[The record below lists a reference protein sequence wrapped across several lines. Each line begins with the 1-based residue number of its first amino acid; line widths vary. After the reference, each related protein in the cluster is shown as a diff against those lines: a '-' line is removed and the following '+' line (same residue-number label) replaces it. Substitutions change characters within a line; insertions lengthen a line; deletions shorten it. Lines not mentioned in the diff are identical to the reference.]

1 MTDAFSSTPPFT
13 EATFKIL
20 MYFAKLEGLGN
31 DFLVVSAEAAEG
43 RSLFALSQ
51 QICDRHYGIGA
62 DGLLIYSKEDPSSG
76 VDFKMRIFNADG
88 GEAELSGNGLRCLA
102 AFLFAEGL
110 ADNSVV
116 RIATLAGLK
125 VLRLTDSSP
134 PEYRF
139 EVDMGE
145 PILELSRIAFKPSS
159 GAASLIAFPLPVG
172 GEVHSVTISS
182 MGNPHCSLF
191 VNQFSDVDW
200 PHLGTQIENHPFFPD
215 RTNVEFIRV
224 RSRSEIEV
232 RFWERGVGKTF
243 SSGTG
248 SCAAMVASVLNGRAD
263 RNVKIQTLGG
273 SLEIEWGDDNRLQLR
288 GPARWICSGEYAG

>member
-1 MTDAFSSTPPFT
+1 
-13 EATFKIL
+13 

-43 RSLFALSQ
+43 RSLFGLSQ

-62 DGLLIYSKEDPSSG
+62 DGLLIYSQEDPASG
-76 VDFKMRIFNADG
+76 ADFKMRIFNSDG

-102 AFLFAEGL
+102 AFLFAESL
-110 ADNSVV
+110 AENSVV

-145 PILELSRIAFKPSS
+145 PILERSRIAFKPSS
-159 GAASLIAFPLPVG
+159 EPASLIAFPLPVG

-200 PHLGTQIENHPFFPD
+200 EHLGNQIESHLFFTD

-224 RSRSEIEV
+224 RSRNEIEV

-248 SCAAMVASVLNGRAD
+248 SCAAMVASVLNGRTD
-263 RNVKIQTLGG
+263 RRVKIQTLGG
-273 SLEIEWGDDNRLQLR
+273 SLEIEWRDDDRLQLR

>member
-1 MTDAFSSTPPFT
+1 
-13 EATFKIL
+13 
-20 MYFAKLEGLGN
+20 MYFSKLEGLGN
-31 DFLVVSAEAAEG
+31 DFLVVSADATEG
-43 RSLFALSQ
+43 RSLFGLSQ

-62 DGLLIYSKEDPSSG
+62 DGLLIYSQEDPASG
-76 VDFKMRIFNADG
+76 ADFKMRIFNADG

-102 AFLFAEGL
+102 AFLFAESL
-110 ADNSVV
+110 AENSVV

-145 PILELSRIAFKPSS
+145 PILERSRIAFKPSS
-159 GAASLIAFPLPVG
+159 EPASLIAFPLPVG

-200 PHLGTQIENHPFFPD
+200 EHLGNQIESHLFFPD

-224 RSRSEIEV
+224 RSRNEIEV

-248 SCAAMVASVLNGRAD
+248 SCAAMVASVMNGRTD
-263 RNVKIQTLGG
+263 RRVKIQTLGG
-273 SLEIEWGDDNRLQLR
+273 SLEIEWRDDNRLQLR

>member
-1 MTDAFSSTPPFT
+1 
-13 EATFKIL
+13 
-20 MYFAKLEGLGN
+20 MYFSKLEGLGN

-43 RSLFALSQ
+43 RSLFGLSQ

-62 DGLLIYSKEDPSSG
+62 DGLLIYSQEDPASG
-76 VDFKMRIFNADG
+76 ADFKMRIFNSDG

-102 AFLFAEGL
+102 AFLFAESL
-110 ADNSVV
+110 AENSVV

-145 PILELSRIAFKPSS
+145 PILERSRIAFKPSS
-159 GAASLIAFPLPVG
+159 EPASLIAFPLPVG

-200 PHLGTQIENHPFFPD
+200 EHLGNQIESHLFFPD

-224 RSRSEIEV
+224 RSRNEIEV
-232 RFWERGVGKTF
+232 RFWERGVGETF

-248 SCAAMVASVLNGRAD
+248 SCAAMVASVLNGRTD
-263 RNVKIQTLGG
+263 RRVKIQTLGG
-273 SLEIEWGDDNRLQLR
+273 SLEIEWRDDNRLQLR

>member
-1 MTDAFSSTPPFT
+1 
-13 EATFKIL
+13 

-31 DFLVVSAEAAEG
+31 DFLVVSAEAVEG
-43 RSLFALSQ
+43 RSLFGLSQ
-51 QICDRHYGIGA
+51 QICDRHYGVGA
-62 DGLLIYSKEDPSSG
+62 DGLLIYSQEDAANG
-76 VDFKMRIFNADG
+76 VDFRMRIFNADG

-102 AFLFAEGL
+102 AFLFAESL
-110 ADNSVV
+110 AENSVV

-145 PILELSRIAFKPSS
+145 PILEPSRIAFKPSS
-159 GAASLIAFPLPVG
+159 EPASLIALPLPVG

-200 PHLGTQIENHPFFPD
+200 EHLGNQIESHPFFPE

-224 RSRSEIEV
+224 HNRNEIEV

-248 SCAAMVASVLNGRAD
+248 SCAAIVASVLNGRTD
-263 RNVKIQTLGG
+263 RKVKIQTLGG
-273 SLEIEWGDDNRLQLR
+273 SLEIEWKEDNRLQLR

>member
-1 MTDAFSSTPPFT
+1 
-13 EATFKIL
+13 

-43 RSLFALSQ
+43 RSLFGLSQ

-62 DGLLIYSKEDPSSG
+62 DGLLIYSPEDPASG
-76 VDFKMRIFNADG
+76 ADFRMRIFNADG

-102 AFLFAEGL
+102 AFLFAENL
-110 ADNSVV
+110 AENAVV

-145 PILELSRIAFKPSS
+145 PILERSRIAFKPSS
-159 GAASLIAFPLPVG
+159 GPDSLIAFPLPVG
-172 GEVHSVTISS
+172 GEVHSVTVSS

-200 PHLGTQIENHPFFPD
+200 EHLGNQIESHPFFPE
-215 RTNVEFIRV
+215 RTNIEFIRV
-224 RSRSEIEV
+224 RGRNEIEV

-248 SCAAMVASVLNGRAD
+248 SCAAIVASILNGRTD
-263 RNVKIQTLGG
+263 RKVKIQTLGG
-273 SLEIEWGDDNRLQLR
+273 SLEIEWRVDNRLQLR

>member
-1 MTDAFSSTPPFT
+1 
-13 EATFKIL
+13 

-31 DFLVVSAEAAEG
+31 DFLVVSAEATEG
-43 RSLFALSQ
+43 RSLFGLSQ

-62 DGLLIYSKEDPSSG
+62 DGLLIYSPGDPTSG
-76 VDFKMRIFNADG
+76 ADFKMRIFNADG

-102 AFLFAEGL
+102 AFLFAEDL
-110 ADNSVV
+110 AENSVV
-116 RIATLAGLK
+116 RVATLAGLK

-145 PILELSRIAFKPSS
+145 PILDLGRIAFKPSS
-159 GAASLIAFPLPVG
+159 EPASLVAFPLPVG
-172 GEVHSVTISS
+172 GEVHPVTVSS
-182 MGNPHCSLF
+182 MGNPHCSIF

-200 PHLGTQIENHPFFPD
+200 EHLGNQIESHPFFPE
-215 RTNVEFIRV
+215 RTNIEFIRV
-224 RSRSEIEV
+224 RSRTEIEV

-248 SCAAMVASVLNGRAD
+248 SCAAIVASILNGRTD
-263 RNVKIQTLGG
+263 RKVKIQTLGG
-273 SLEIEWGDDNRLQLR
+273 SLEIEWREDNRLQLR

>member
-1 MTDAFSSTPPFT
+1 
-13 EATFKIL
+13 
-20 MYFAKLEGLGN
+20 MYFSKLEGLGN

-43 RSLFALSQ
+43 RSLFGLSQ

-62 DGLLIYSKEDPSSG
+62 DGLLIYSQEDPASG
-76 VDFKMRIFNADG
+76 ADFKMRIFNADG

-102 AFLFAEGL
+102 AFLFAESL
-110 ADNSVV
+110 AENSVV

-145 PILELSRIAFKPSS
+145 PILERSRIAFKPSS
-159 GAASLIAFPLPVG
+159 EPASLIAFPLPVG

-200 PHLGTQIENHPFFPD
+200 EHLGNQIESHLFFPD

-224 RSRSEIEV
+224 RSRNEIEV
-232 RFWERGVGKTF
+232 RFWERGVGETF

-248 SCAAMVASVLNGRAD
+248 SCAAMVASVLNGRTD
-263 RNVKIQTLGG
+263 RRVKIQTLGG
-273 SLEIEWGDDNRLQLR
+273 SLEIEWRDDDRLQLR

>member
-1 MTDAFSSTPPFT
+1 MRFS
-13 EATFKIL
+13 
-20 MYFAKLEGLGN
+20 KLEGLGN
-31 DFLVVSAEAAEG
+31 DFLVISAEAVQERIISGLA
-43 RSLFALSQ
+43 Q
-51 QICDRHYGIGA
+51 KICDRHYGVGA
-62 DGLLIYSKEDPSSG
+62 DGLLVYSKEDPTRG
-76 VDFKMRIFNADG
+76 ADFKMRIFNADG

-102 AFLFAEGL
+102 AFLFAERL
-110 ADNSVV
+110 AENSVV

-134 PEYRF
+134 PEYGF

-145 PILELSRIAFKPSS
+145 PILERSQIAFTPSS
-159 GAASLIAFPLPVG
+159 EPASLIGFELSVG
-172 GEVHSVTISS
+172 GEAHSVTISS

-200 PHLGTQIENHPFFPD
+200 EHLGNQIESHPFFPR

-224 RSRSEIEV
+224 RSRNEIEV

-248 SCAAMVASVLNGRAD
+248 SCAAIIASVLNGRTD
-263 RNVKIQTLGG
+263 RKVKIQTLGG
-273 SLEIEWGDDNRLQLR
+273 SLEIEWRDDNRLQLK
-288 GPARWICSGEYAG
+288 GPARWICSGEYAGCTSPP

>member
-1 MTDAFSSTPPFT
+1 
-13 EATFKIL
+13 
-20 MYFAKLEGLGN
+20 
-31 DFLVVSAEAAEG
+31 
-43 RSLFALSQ
+43 
-51 QICDRHYGIGA
+51 
-62 DGLLIYSKEDPSSG
+62 
-76 VDFKMRIFNADG
+76 
-88 GEAELSGNGLRCLA
+88 LA
-102 AFLFAEGL
+102 AFLFADNLTE
-110 ADNSVV
+110 NSVV

-145 PILELSRIAFKPSS
+145 PILERSRIAFKPSS
-159 GAASLIAFPLPVG
+159 GPDSLIAFPLPVG
-172 GEVHSVTISS
+172 GEVHSVTVSS

-200 PHLGTQIENHPFFPD
+200 EHLGNQIESHPFFPE
-215 RTNVEFIRV
+215 RTNIEFIRV
-224 RSRSEIEV
+224 RGRNEIEV

-248 SCAAMVASVLNGRAD
+248 SCAAIVASILND
-263 RNVKIQTLGG
+263 RTNRKVKIQTLGG
-273 SLEIEWGDDNRLQLR
+273 SLEIEWREDNHLQLR